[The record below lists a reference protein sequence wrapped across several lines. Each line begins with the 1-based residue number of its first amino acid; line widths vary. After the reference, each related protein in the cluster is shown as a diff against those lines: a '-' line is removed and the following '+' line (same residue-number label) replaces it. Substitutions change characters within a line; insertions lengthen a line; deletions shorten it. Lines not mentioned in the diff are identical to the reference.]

1 MRIARIARPG
11 AIYDA
16 SAAAQSFANFKPE
29 MAMERL
35 LLRKMKRGMLTLMF
49 LSRVVSSVFLGLQIL

>member
-16 SAAAQSFANFKPE
+16 SAKAPTFTEGEIGDFQIGLGEIPKTGDGKYAEINK
-29 MAMERL
+29 MRL
-35 LLRKMKRGMLTLMF
+35 RTN
-49 LSRVVSSVFLGLQIL
+49 GLIP